1 MRQMVKSKFKS
12 QRQQQKKNER
22 TIFLASLQKKTLK
35 RMTLDLQSIGLC
47 LSCFAPMGV

>member
-22 TIFLASLQKKTLK
+22 TIFLASLQKKNSEKDDT
-35 RMTLDLQSIGLC
+35 
-47 LSCFAPMGV
+47 